1 MSIAQSPS
9 PEPTSEVRRAVQMV
23 LVTALVGIGVG
34 GVMGFVSYGFV
45 RGVHALSEW
54 REQSEFAVVNIGKL
68 SLAFGP
74 MLILLVAAMLVLA
87 LRRFIST
94 PHWHGPPESIYAAHL
109 ATASLDTRAGLAS
122 TLAAFISASGG
133 ASVGQYGPLVHFG
146 ATIGSL
152 LRHRIGAVISVDVFI
167 GCGVAGAIAAGFNAP
182 IAGVVFAHEAI
193 LRHFSFRAIAPIVI
207 SSITAAW
214 VRDYIL
220 GGAPLFVIDG
230 VTVGLAG
237 LLPLALLVGP
247 LFVLLA
253 VLYMRSLH
261 YSARLAARTGWSASR
276 RIIMAALMTGVIALF
291 VPEVLGLGTAAMQ
304 GMLDGQF
311 GGADL
316 AILILAKLVATAI
329 CLGFGFAGGL
339 FLPAMFIGLGAG
351 AIASRLLAGT
361 AIMGA
366 GSGLAICGMAAVG
379 AAVIGAPIAAVLIVL
394 EITASYPLAVAAM
407 VSIVTAISVS
417 NLLFGSSYFDRLLR
431 DRGVDMTR
439 GRGHVQMM
447 HARIDALV
455 SDAYAAVSTKSSI
468 ADAHQALRAVST
480 TECYLVDGE
489 GVLRGKLTLSDMI
502 DADPSDRAHQH
513 ASEGMITI
521 PADASLQDAI
531 EKASHFVG
539 ESLPVIDP
547 DTGRLCGVVTEG
559 ALFRQYL
566 ALQNQVTSSTH
577 S

>member
-1 MSIAQSPS
+1 MSTAQSPI
-9 PEPTSEVRRAVQMV
+9 PEPTGVVRRAVQMV
-23 LVTALVGIGVG
+23 LVTALVGLGVG

-54 REQSEFAVVNIGKL
+54 REQSEFAVVTVGDV

-94 PHWHGPPESIYAAHL
+94 PYWHGPPESIHAAHV
-109 ATASLDTRAGLAS
+109 ATPSLDTRAGLAS

-152 LRHRIGAVISVDVFI
+152 LRQRIGAVISVDVFI

-220 GGAPLFVIDG
+220 GGAPLFVIEG

-247 LFVLLA
+247 LFGLLA

-261 YSARLAARTGWSASR
+261 YSARVAARTGWSASR
-276 RIIMAALMTGVIALF
+276 RIVTAALLTGVIALF
-291 VPEVLGLGTAAMQ
+291 VPEVLGLGTTAMQ

-311 GGADL
+311 GGAEL
-316 AILILAKLVATAI
+316 AILVLAKLFATAI

-339 FLPAMFIGLGAG
+339 FLPAMFVGLGAG
-351 AIASRLLAGT
+351 AIASRLVAGT
-361 AIMGA
+361 AMMGA

-394 EITASYPLAVAAM
+394 EITGSYPLALAAM
-407 VSIVTAISVS
+407 VSIVTAIYVS

-431 DRGVDMTR
+431 DRGIDMTR
-439 GRGHVQMM
+439 GRGHIQMM
-447 HARIDALV
+447 HARIDHLV
-455 SDAYAAVSTKSSI
+455 SDKYAAVLIDAPI
-468 ADAHQALRAVST
+468 AEAHQALRAT
-480 TECYLVDGE
+480 KATECYLVDGE
-489 GVLRGKLTLSDMI
+489 GVLRGKLSLSDSI
-502 DADPSDRAHQH
+502 DAASTDRVSQH
-513 ASEGMITI
+513 ASEGIITI
-521 PADASLQDAI
+521 SADASLQDAI
-531 EKASHFVG
+531 EQASHFVG
-539 ESLPVIDP
+539 ESIPVIDP

-559 ALFRQYL
+559 DLFRQYL
-566 ALQNQVTSSTH
+566 ALQNQVASSTY

>member
-1 MSIAQSPS
+1 MSTAQSPI
-9 PEPTSEVRRAVQMV
+9 PEPTGVVRRAVQMV
-23 LVTALVGIGVG
+23 LVTAFVGLGVG

-54 REQSEFAVVNIGKL
+54 REQSEFAVVTVGDV

-94 PHWHGPPESIYAAHL
+94 PYWHGPPESIHAAHV
-109 ATASLDTRAGLAS
+109 ATPSLDTRAGLAS

-220 GGAPLFVIDG
+220 GGAPLFVIEG

-247 LFVLLA
+247 LFGLLA

-261 YSARLAARTGWSASR
+261 YSARVAARTGWSASR
-276 RIIMAALMTGVIALF
+276 RIVTAALLTGVIALF
-291 VPEVLGLGTAAMQ
+291 VPEVLGLGTTAMQ

-311 GGADL
+311 GGAEL
-316 AILILAKLVATAI
+316 AILVLAKLFATAI

-339 FLPAMFIGLGAG
+339 FLPAMFVGLGAG
-351 AIASRLLAGT
+351 AIASRLVAGT
-361 AIMGA
+361 AMMGA

-394 EITASYPLAVAAM
+394 EITGSYPLALAAM
-407 VSIVTAISVS
+407 VSIVTAIYVS

-431 DRGVDMTR
+431 DRGIDMTR
-439 GRGHVQMM
+439 GRGHIQMM
-447 HARIDALV
+447 HARIDHLV
-455 SDAYAAVSTKSSI
+455 SDKYAAVLIDAPI
-468 ADAHQALRAVST
+468 ADAHQALRAT
-480 TECYLVDGE
+480 KATECNLVDGE
-489 GVLRGKLTLSDMI
+489 GVLRGKLSLSDII
-502 DADPSDRAHQH
+502 DAASTDRVSQH
-513 ASEGMITI
+513 VSEGIITI
-521 PADASLQDAI
+521 SADASLQDAI
-531 EKASHFVG
+531 EQASHFVG
-539 ESLPVIDP
+539 ESIPVIDP
-547 DTGRLCGVVTEG
+547 DTGRLCGVITEG
-559 ALFRQYL
+559 DLFRQYL
-566 ALQNQVTSSTH
+566 ALQNQVASSTH